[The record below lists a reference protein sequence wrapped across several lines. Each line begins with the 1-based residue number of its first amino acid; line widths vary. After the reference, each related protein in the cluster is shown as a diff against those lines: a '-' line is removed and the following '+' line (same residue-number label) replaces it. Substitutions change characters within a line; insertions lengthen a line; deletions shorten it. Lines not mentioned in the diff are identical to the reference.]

1 LGGPPFVRFWTKM
14 SRVKQFEQAL
24 AAHPAPTQLGD
35 VALRYEPSLLIG
47 ETAARPGT
55 SRPTALLT
63 VGGAGLLGAVV
74 LVTQGWLWLAAF
86 ALGLAAAGFFGSVT
100 LARHERRRR
109 RFVLNFST
117 VSLRLDFVTALV
129 GHARTL
135 VVPFDAVTQVQLVEQ
150 TDGAHCVLVDFR
162 VGEALLRE
170 VLAAFISPDELGAA
184 RRFTRVL
191 EGAFGLGSIPPGSP
205 FLATLSSG
213 GPSSSA
219 VTPGPADSFER

>member
-1 LGGPPFVRFWTKM
+1 MPHVT
-14 SRVKQFEQAL
+14 QFEQAL
-24 AAHPAPTQLGD
+24 AAHPAPTRLGD

-47 ETAARPGT
+47 ETDARPGT

-74 LVTQGWLWLAAF
+74 SVSQGWLLLAVV
-86 ALGLAAAGFFGSVT
+86 ALAVAAAGFFGSVT
-100 LARHERRRR
+100 LSRQERLRRS
-109 RFVLNFST
+109 FVLNFST
-117 VSLRLDFVTALV
+117 VSLRLDFATALS

-150 TDGAHCVLVDFR
+150 ADGAHCVLVDFR

-170 VLAAFISPDELGAA
+170 VLSAFIRPDELGAA

-205 FLATLSSG
+205 YLATLSSG

-219 VTPGPADSFER
+219 VTPGPGDSFEP